1 MYKDLKFPVLI
12 VHRDIKADTV
22 AGERVRGI
30 AHELEQDGFSI
41 LSTASSAEGRIVA
54 STHHGLACILV
65 AAEGAGENQRLLQDV
80 VELIRVARV
89 RAPQLPIFALGE
101 QVTIEN
107 APAESMADLHQLR
120 GILYLFEDTVP
131 FLARQVARAARNYLA
146 GLLPPFFRALV
157 EHTAQSNYS
166 WHTPGHGG
174 GVAYRKSPVGQAF
187 HQFFGENTLRSD
199 LSVSV
204 PELGSLLDHT
214 GPLAEAEDRAARNF
228 GADHTFFVING
239 TSTANKIVW
248 HSMVGREDLVLVDRN
263 CHKSILHSIIMTGAI
278 PLYLTPERNELGI
291 IGPIPL
297 SEFSKQSIAA
307 KIAASPLARGREP
320 KVKLAVV
327 TNSTYDGLCYNAELI
342 KQTLGDS
349 VEVLHFDEAWYAY
362 AAFHEFYD
370 GRYGMGTSRSEE
382 GPLVFA
388 THSTHKMLAAFS
400 QASMIHVQDGGTRK
414 LDVARFNEAFMMH
427 ISTSPQYGI
436 IASLDVASAM
446 MEGPAGRS
454 LIQETFDEA
463 LSFRRALANVRQ
475 NLDRNAGM
483 FCFQAATVL
492 QELERHAPEVLIA
505 ARAALADG
513 SSLENGQC
521 RQRELA
527 AGAFAEAPD
536 ISVDYALME
545 RSDKVAVVPCSI
557 GWSDIGSW
565 QALRELS
572 AADENGNQVRG
583 ESVLHDVSNCYI
595 DSPKRLVGA
604 VGVHDLIIVDTPDA
618 LLVAD
623 AARSQDVKFVAQEL
637 KRRGHD
643 AFRLHRTVSRPWGT
657 YTVLEEGRRFKI
669 KRIVVRPK
677 ASLSLQMHHH
687 RSEHWIVVS
696 GMALVENGEREFL
709 LNTNESTFIPAGHS
723 HRLSN
728 PGIIDLVMIEVQSG
742 EYLGE
747 DDIVRFNDI
756 YGRAPASDEKK
767 A

>member
-1 MYKDLKFPVLI
+1 
-12 VHRDIKADTV
+12 
-22 AGERVRGI
+22 
-30 AHELEQDGFSI
+30 
-41 LSTASSAEGRIVA
+41 
-54 STHHGLACILV
+54 GLACILV

-297 SEFSKQSIAA
+297 SEFSKESIAA

-475 NLDRNAGM
+475 NLDRNDWWFGVW
-483 FCFQAATVL
+483 QPEQVEGTDQVGTHDWVL
-492 QELERHAPEVLIA
+492 EPSADWHGFGDIAEDYVLLDPI
-505 ARAALADG
+505 
-513 SSLENGQC
+513 
-521 RQRELA
+521 
-527 AGAFAEAPD
+527 
-536 ISVDYALME
+536 
-545 RSDKVAVVPCSI
+545 KVTLTTP
-557 GWSDIGSW
+557 G
-565 QALRELS
+565 LS
-572 AADENGNQVRG
+572 AGGKLSEQGIPAAIVSRFLWERG
-583 ESVLHDVSNCYI
+583 LVVEKTGLYSFLVLFSMGITKGKWSTLVTELLEFKRCYDANLPLLDVLPS
-595 DSPKRLVGA
+595 
-604 VGVHDLIIVDTPDA
+604 
-618 LLVAD
+618 
-623 AARSQDVKFVAQEL
+623 VAQAGG
-637 KRRGHD
+637 KRYNGVGLRDLSD
-643 AFRLHRTVSRPWGT
+643 AMHASYRDNATAKAMKRM
-657 YTVLEEGRRFKI
+657 YTVLPE
-669 KRIVVRPK
+669 VAMRP
-677 ASLSLQMHHH
+677 
-687 RSEHWIVVS
+687 SE
-696 GMALVENGEREFL
+696 AY
-709 LNTNESTFIPAGHS
+709 
-723 HRLSN
+723 
-728 PGIIDLVMIEVQSG
+728 D
-742 EYLGE
+742 
-747 DDIVRFNDI
+747 
-756 YGRAPASDEKK
+756 
-767 A
+767 

>member
-22 AGERVRGI
+22 AGERVRAI
-30 AHELEQDGFSI
+30 AEELSQDGFTI

-65 AAEGAGENQRLLQDV
+65 AAEGAGENQRLLQDM
-80 VELIRVARV
+80 VELIRIARV

-107 APAESMADLHQLR
+107 APAEAMADLNHLR
-120 GILYLFEDTVP
+120 GILYLYEDTVS
-131 FLARQVARAARNYLA
+131 FLARQVARAAHNYLD
-146 GLLPPFFRALV
+146 GLLPPFFKALV
-157 EHTAQSNYS
+157 QHTEQSNYS

-214 GPLAEAEDRAARNF
+214 GPLAEAEARAARNF

-248 HSMVGREDLVLVDRN
+248 HSMVGRDDLVLVDRN

-278 PLYLTPERNELGI
+278 PLYLCPERNELGI

-297 SEFSKQSIAA
+297 SEFSKESIQA
-307 KIAASPLARGREP
+307 KIDASPLAKGRAP

-342 KQTLGDS
+342 KRTLADS

-362 AAFHEFYD
+362 AAFHEFYA
-370 GRYGMGTSRSEE
+370 GRYGMGTECGE
-382 GPLVFA
+382 NTPLVFT
-388 THSTHKMLAAFS
+388 THSTHKLLAAFS
-400 QASMIHVQDGGTRK
+400 QASMIHVQDGGARQ
-414 LDVARFNEAFMMH
+414 LDRERFNEAFMMH

-463 LSFRRALANVRQ
+463 LSFRRALANLRQ
-475 NLDRNAGM
+475 NLKAEDWWFSIWQPPQAESAQTGDWLLQPNAAWHG
-483 FCFQAATVL
+483 FGEIAEDYVL
-492 QELERHAPEVLIA
+492 LDPIKVTLVMPGLSAEG
-505 ARAALADG
+505 ALADSG
-513 SSLENGQC
+513 IP
-521 RQRELA
+521 A
-527 AGAFAEAPD
+527 
-536 ISVDYALME
+536 
-545 RSDKVAVVPCSI
+545 AVVGKFLWERGLVVEKTGLYSFLVLFSMGITKGKWSTLLTELLEFKRLYDANVALTAALPSI
-557 GWSDIGSW
+557 AREGGVRYAGMGLRDLCD
-565 QALRELS
+565 QLHACYRENATAKALKRMYTVLPQV
-572 AADENGNQVRG
+572 AIKPADAYNQLVRG
-583 ESVLHDVSNCYI
+583 EVE
-595 DSPKRLVGA
+595 A
-604 VGVHDLIIVDTPDA
+604 VPIEQL
-618 LLVAD
+618 
-623 AARSQDVKFVAQEL
+623 
-637 KRRGHD
+637 
-643 AFRLHRTVSRPWGT
+643 
-657 YTVLEEGRRFKI
+657 EGRI
-669 KRIVVRPK
+669 AAV
-677 ASLSLQMHHH
+677 M
-687 RSEHWIVVS
+687 
-696 GMALVENGEREFL
+696 LVPYPPGIPLIMPGERFTAE
-709 LNTNESTFIPAGHS
+709 TRS
-723 HRLSN
+723 
-728 PGIIDLVMIEVQSG
+728 IID
-742 EYLGE
+742 YLQFARTFDQQFPGFDADVHGLQKQE
-747 DDIVRFNDI
+747 DGQYAVDCL
-756 YGRAPASDEKK
+756 K